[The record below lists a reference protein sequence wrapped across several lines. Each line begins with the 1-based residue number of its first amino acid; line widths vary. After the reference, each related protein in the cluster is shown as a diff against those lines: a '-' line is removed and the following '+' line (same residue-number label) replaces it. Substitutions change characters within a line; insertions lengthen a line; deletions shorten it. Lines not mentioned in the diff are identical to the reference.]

1 MQKLTILNTREIK
14 KLKKVLLNAFGY
26 ALEKDYAYLRTEK
39 DRVYVVNK
47 DISRVDLDNL
57 RMDRLGIYFG
67 EWKENHIRL
76 SKEGAQL
83 LLLEGGTKVENVIRL
98 DEQETRDYFKGQDI
112 EKNLG
117 KENKQVILKFKNNIL
132 GAAPYKESTILNYLP
147 KMYRGTVIL

>member
-1 MQKLTILNTREIK
+1 MQKLIILNTREIK
-14 KLKKVLLNAFGY
+14 KLKKVLLKAFGY

-47 DISRVDLDNL
+47 DISRIELDNL
-57 RMDRLGIYFG
+57 RIDRLGIYFG

-83 LLLEGGTKVENVIRL
+83 LVLEGGTNVQNVVGL
-98 DEQETRDYFKGQDI
+98 DEKEALEYFKGQDI
-112 EKNLG
+112 QKNLG
-117 KENKQVILKFKNNIL
+117 EENKQIILTHKNNIL
-132 GAAPYKESTILNYLP
+132 GAAPYKEGTILNYLP